1 MITETH
7 FRSTGLE
14 RDTEEGFLR
23 ERQSGDVSDL
33 GYEGSR
39 LLPGPRLNG
48 LLAAPASLVLRWPHH
63 GLGLSGVSSG

>member
-1 MITETH
+1 MITEIH
-7 FRSTGLE
+7 FRSTGLG

-48 LLAAPASLVLRWPHH
+48 LLAAGPGP
-63 GLGLSGVSSG
+63 

>member
-48 LLAAPASLVLRWPHH
+48 LLAAGPGP
-63 GLGLSGVSSG
+63 